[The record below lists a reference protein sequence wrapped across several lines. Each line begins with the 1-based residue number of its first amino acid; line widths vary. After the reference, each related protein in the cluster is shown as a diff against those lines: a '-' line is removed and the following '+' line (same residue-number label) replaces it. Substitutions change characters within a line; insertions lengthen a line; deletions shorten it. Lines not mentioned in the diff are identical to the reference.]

1 MDSDD
6 TPAIQAMCVIM
17 PPNLREKLREAQE
30 ADETLGKVR
39 QWVIKREVPNT
50 LERRRLS
57 VEAATYAGFILEL
70 LMTSEGLLRRKLP
83 AETIHLAVSIPCIPE
98 SMREEIIK
106 LAHTRGGHMGI
117 HATIDRLRR
126 QFYFPKLRAEVE
138 DFVKGCKTC
147 QQKLRANQPQKHTLL
162 SPTCDYPFQWLHID
176 LVGPLNPS
184 RISGAKWI
192 LTCRD
197 AFSK

>member
-1 MDSDD
+1 M
-6 TPAIQAMCVIM
+6 
-17 PPNLREKLREAQE
+17 
-30 ADETLGKVR
+30 
-39 QWVIKREVPNT
+39 
-50 LERRRLS
+50 
-57 VEAATYAGFILEL
+57 EAATYAGFILEL

-83 AETIHLAVSIPCIPE
+83 AETIHQAVSVPCVPE
-98 SMREEIIK
+98 SMKEEIIK

-117 HATIDRLRR
+117 HATIDRLPRR
-126 QFYFPKLRAEVE
+126 FYFPKLRAEVE

-147 QQKLRANQPQKHTLL
+147 QQKLQANQLQRHTLV
-162 SPTCDYPFQWLHID
+162 SPTCGYPFQQLHID

-197 AFSK
+197 AFSKWPEAYTLKDTTNKTII